1 MKVRDLIKGTTW
13 TPGVDYLPGHKPA
26 ISILL
31 PTFRRGASGLFRKAV
46 ESVLNQTLKDIELI
60 IVDDASTDGT
70 AEQIAKFMQA
80 DGRISCLRHAN
91 NIGLPAISE
100 FEAFTKARADFIAFA
115 FDDDFFYPDALEQLL
130 KQSREHPEKVCF
142 GSVIWR
148 VRDKNSNIVQS
159 GKLGQPLARYNI
171 HSCNS
176 IPNCGV
182 LLRRAVIN
190 DVGFYD
196 PHILMTRICDWD
208 LWRRIGERYLLHHVD
223 VLVGEV
229 TGPETDDSLGNTY
242 LLPSDAAEERMQAS
256 CRNLTPGA
264 YLDVDVFERGPEI
277 SSLAQ
282 ATISDLAAAHLQ
294 KRPWLEEL
302 ASLKL
307 PSQTK
312 KAFVLTASHTAST
325 SLCFDWLPRE
335 IRGQVRIILSQGGG
349 ALSELAHASCLIVV
363 RLLSVHKKWIEA
375 AHALKIPVYYFL
387 DDNLSELTLSEGLKV
402 GENFSVQ
409 ALRGKLS
416 EFAGVLVSTA
426 ELAEFFRQNLIH
438 KNIQVFPVS
447 YAETPHRLPARQ
459 NSDFDV
465 VIASLSGQH
474 RQHGLIDSVFPALK
488 LLARSGTKIHFV
500 MGGGSSDDSQ
510 SALLE
515 DIGSNENLKITQL
528 PFAVDITQAQI
539 QIAEY
544 RPDILIHGPSRTA
557 NNKYKTLNIAL
568 SAYILDCVLVVPD
581 QPPFDSMLLDGA
593 AIRIEHADEPLAWSR
608 ALQKFLSAREA
619 WASYKQ
625 QNEKFCRTHFSGE
638 QNIAVL
644 NNIFETSPSVTAT
657 SVEMR
662 LKELCGVKTSSAVP
676 QLANEETLKAGLA
689 ELLRLRAKD
698 RRVRWLKSGYK
709 PRDLFPLLSSAFE
722 GLRQDAIKREIYT
735 GSRRLQLSE
744 AIHERPYA
752 EYRVV
757 IEKGWL
763 GSATCAFASEG
774 LQSGEV
780 GIELISPDGEI
791 ALNTVLDLSSI
802 DLSLPVKFD
811 LEGLAVVHSGEWHVR
826 FFARSSWPL
835 YVLEIV
841 EYSRIKS
848 KRRVVAPFMK
858 FHYA

>member
-1 MKVRDLIKGTTW
+1 MKVRDLIKGTAW
-13 TPGVDYLPGHKPA
+13 TPGVDYLPGRKPA

-70 AEQIAKFMQA
+70 AEQIAEFMQA
-80 DGRISCLRHAN
+80 DGRISCLRHAH

-115 FDDDFFYPDALEQLL
+115 FDDDFFYPDALERLL
-130 KQSREHPEKVCF
+130 EQSREHPEKVCF

-148 VRDKNSNIVQS
+148 LRDKNSNVVQS
-159 GKLGQPLARYNI
+159 GKLGQSLAHYNI
-171 HSCNS
+171 RSCNS

-208 LWRRIGERYLLHHVD
+208 LWRRISERYLLHYVD

-229 TGPETDDSLGNTY
+229 TGPETDDSLGKTY
-242 LLPSDAAEERMQAS
+242 LLPWDAAEERMRAS

-264 YLDVDVFERGPEI
+264 YLDVDIFEKGPET

-282 ATISDLAAAHLQ
+282 VTISDLAAAHLER
-294 KRPWLEEL
+294 RPWLKEL
-302 ASLKL
+302 PSFKL
-307 PSQTK
+307 PSQTR

-335 IRGQVRIILSQGGG
+335 TRGQVRVILSQGGF

-363 RLLSVHKKWIEA
+363 RLLAIHKKWIEA

-409 ALRGKLS
+409 ALRSKLS
-416 EFAGVLVSTA
+416 EFTGVLVSTF
-426 ELAEFFRQNLIH
+426 ELAEYFRNNLIH
-438 KNIQVFPVS
+438 QNIQIFPVS
-447 YAETPHRLPARQ
+447 YAETPLRLPAKD

-474 RQHGLIDSVFPALK
+474 RQRGLIDSVLPALK
-488 LLARSGTKIHFV
+488 LLARAGTKIHFV
-500 MGGGSSDDSQ
+500 MGGCSSDGSRA
-510 SALLE
+510 ALLE
-515 DIGSNENLKITQL
+515 EISSDKNLKITQL
-528 PFAVDITQAQI
+528 PFSVDITQAQM

-544 RPDILIHGPSRTA
+544 RPDVLIHGPSKTA

-581 QPPFDSMLLDGA
+581 HPPFDSMLLDGA
-593 AIRIEHADEPLAWSR
+593 AIRIEHADEPLAWSQVV
-608 ALQKFLSAREA
+608 QKLLSAREA
-619 WASYKQ
+619 WTSYKQ
-625 QNEKFCRTHFSGE
+625 QNAKFCRTHFSGE

-644 NNIFETSPSVTAT
+644 KNMLEAAPPVTAT

-676 QLANEETLKAGLA
+676 QLACEDTLKASLA
-689 ELLRLRAKD
+689 ELLHLRAKKQ
-698 RRVRWLKSGYK
+698 RGRWLKPGYK
-709 PRDLFPLLSSAFE
+709 SHDFFPLLSSAFE
-722 GLRQDAIKREIYT
+722 DLRKDAVKREIYT

-744 AIHERPYA
+744 DIHKRPYA
-752 EYRVV
+752 EYPV
-757 IEKGWL
+757 IMEKGWL
-763 GSATCAFASEG
+763 DSATCAFASEG
-774 LQSGEV
+774 VQSGEV
-780 GIELISPDGEI
+780 GIELISPDGQI
-791 ALNTVLDLSSI
+791 ALNTAVDLSSI
-802 DLSLPVKFD
+802 DLSLPVKFN
-811 LEGLAVVHSGEWHVR
+811 LEGLAVVRPGEWHVR
-826 FFARSSWPL
+826 FFARSSWPV